1 MEFTDAGGY
10 PRREVAID
18 QCRRRRI
25 LSRCIHMK
33 RLIIAVL
40 LATAVTLLQGRKCG
54 QKQGDAAPEFAA
66 QASLAGKTFA
76 FSLADARPHGPVVVY
91 FYPAAFTEGCNAQA
105 HEFAV
110 KMEKFQAAGATVIGV
125 SLDNI
130 NHLNAFSADPL
141 YCAGKVPVASDAD
154 GKIADSYHLKID
166 PEEHGFKDTRG
177 VEVGHGFAERTTF
190 VVSSDG
196 IIAATIG
203 GLAPATNVDRA
214 LAAVQRLAGAGQPAK
229 K

>member
-1 MEFTDAGGY
+1 
-10 PRREVAID
+10 
-18 QCRRRRI
+18 
-25 LSRCIHMK
+25 MK
-33 RLIIAVL
+33 RPILAVL
-40 LATAVTLLQGRKCG
+40 LATTVALSAFAAL
-54 QKQGDAAPEFAA
+54 KQGDAAPDFSA

-76 FSLADARPHGPVVVY
+76 FSLADARRHGPVVVY
-91 FYPAAFTEGCNAQA
+91 FYPAAFTEGCNVQT

-110 KMEKFQAAGATVIGV
+110 KMDKFQAAGATVIGV

-130 NHLNAFSADPL
+130 NRLNAFSADPK

-154 GKIADSYHLKID
+154 GKIAESYRLKID

-177 VEVGHGFAERTTF
+177 IEVGHGYTERTTF
-190 VVSSDG
+190 IVSSDG
-196 IIAATIG
+196 IIAATVG

-214 LAAVQRLAGAGQPAK
+214 LAAVQRLAVAGQPAK